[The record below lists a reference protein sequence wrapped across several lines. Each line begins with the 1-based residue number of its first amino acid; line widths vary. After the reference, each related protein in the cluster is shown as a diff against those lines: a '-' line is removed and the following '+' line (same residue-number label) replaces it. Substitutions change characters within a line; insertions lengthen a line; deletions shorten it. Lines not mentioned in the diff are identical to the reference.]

1 MFKIFKKKVYELY
14 SPVIGK
20 SILLEQVNDKVFAE
34 KMMGDGLAF
43 EFQGDSIYAPCSAKV
58 VMIANTKH
66 AIGLQNGDI
75 EILIHV
81 GLDTVNLNGIGLTSH
96 VKTGST
102 VKRGDVLLTI
112 DRKLMDEKQIDL
124 TTPMIITSQGKKL
137 EISDPDFVD
146 LNAKVIKIT

>member
-1 MFKIFKKKVYELY
+1 MFKIYKKKVHELY
-14 SPVIGK
+14 SPVKGK

-34 KMMGDGLAF
+34 KLMGDGLAF
-43 EFQGDSIYAPCSAKV
+43 EFQGDSIYAPFDAKV

-66 AIGLQNGDI
+66 AIGLQNDDI

-124 TTPMIITSQGKKL
+124 TTPMIITSPRKEL

-146 LNAKVIKIT
+146 LQTKVIRIT

>member
-34 KMMGDGLAF
+34 KMMGD
-43 EFQGDSIYAPCSAKV
+43 
-58 VMIANTKH
+58 
-66 AIGLQNGDI
+66 
-75 EILIHV
+75 

-124 TTPMIITSQGKKL
+124 TTPMIITSPRKEL
-137 EISDPDFVD
+137 EISDPDFVN
-146 LNAKVIKIT
+146 LQTKVIRIT